1 MKKPVIILLIYA
13 LLTYL
18 LILLGVYAFHDLP
31 ELIKGTE
38 RTYRLTTTTLGFL
51 TLLPPVVLS
60 GFAVACAVTWKK
72 SDSIK
77 RSRFSQGM
85 FDRFKTVFIISI
97 ILVLTLSLNEEVFI
111 SSFKK
116 KLNRIAKAPAELADA
131 LETSDNL
138 LKQGHPY
145 IALQFARRAVEIA
158 PKNPDAI
165 SMLKL
170 VQDEVEIEHDK
181 EVYRKITDKENRV
194 VKPIHEKNSGYTI
207 LQLLE
212 MSKEAAEKKQ
222 WFNAHY
228 YASLA
233 VDACDGTN
241 TNLQAA
247 TEAANFAWKQLN
259 LPVEFDN
266 SAERDYYKT
275 KREGYKAFTSGDTLK
290 SYYIFLGLANSDI
303 ENCTDPDVIRF
314 FELSKE
320 DVENNYFFL
329 DETENMKELADSSNI
344 YFSLDYPNGTR
355 NVFYIGKAMSIK
367 RDGSLVRYLENMN
380 VIHYDAGGNFRYSF
394 SVPYAKV
401 SAQPVSEFNPKYHAV
416 LGINP
421 KMKSVPVIIL
431 QSVDRVTEGIIS
443 RPEYTFKRTGI
454 SDEILSSLKM
464 RDLSEEK
471 NNDSMNYFASASRS
485 TTMILPMPYS
495 DFNLI
500 NQASSGAENMTIFA
514 LNRFLPDAVK
524 YGFSKEVF
532 TENFVQRLT
541 YPFIIFIML
550 IFCACLGW
558 SYRLDNPKQ
567 LFHFRWVLFIPVLGT
582 LTLFTYSATRYV
594 FNMANY
600 VLVGLFGSMAVF
612 AAIIIYSIMLLG
624 VSFLF
629 VSKRA

>member
-18 LILLGVYAFHDLP
+18 LILIGVYAFHDLP

-38 RTYRLTTTTLGFL
+38 RTYRLTATTLGFL

-329 DETENMKELADSSNI
+329 DETENMKELADSRDV
-344 YFSLDYPNGTR
+344 YFSLDYPDGTT
-355 NVFYIGKAMSIK
+355 NVFYIAKTMDIK
-367 RDGSLVRYLENMN
+367 RNGGLVRYLENFN
-380 VIHYDAGGNFRYSF
+380 VIHYDANGSFRYSF
-394 SVPYAKV
+394 KVPYAKV
-401 SAQPVSEFNPKYHAV
+401 TAQPVSEFGDN
-416 LGINP
+416 LGILGIEKNW
-421 KMKSVPVIIL
+421 KSVPVVTL
-431 QSVDRVTEGIIS
+431 QSVDRTTEGLIS
-443 RPEYTFKRTGI
+443 RPVYSYKRSGLPKKVLDDLGMWEVEITD
-454 SDEILSSLKM
+454 SDRTVTSLLGVPK
-464 RDLSEEK
+464 
-471 NNDSMNYFASASRS
+471 SA
-485 TTMILPMPYS
+485 MMVLPMPFS
-495 DFNLI
+495 DFHLI
-500 NQASSGAENMTIFA
+500 NEASSGAEKMNLLS
-514 LNRFLPDAVK
+514 LNKFLPDAVK

-532 TENFVQRLT
+532 TENLVQRIT
-541 YPFIIFIML
+541 YPFIIFVFLL
-550 IFCACLGW
+550 IAACMGW
-558 SYRLDNPKQ
+558 NYRIDNPKQ
-567 LFHFRWVLFIPVLGT
+567 LFCFRWIFLIPIFGTMTLFI
-582 LTLFTYSATRYV
+582 YSAFKYMFSMMNYV
-594 FNMANY
+594 F
-600 VLVGLFGSMAVF
+600 
-612 AAIIIYSIMLLG
+612 
-624 VSFLF
+624 VSFFGLGSVLIAVVFYIVLIFGIAVIF
-629 VSKRA
+629 VSRRS